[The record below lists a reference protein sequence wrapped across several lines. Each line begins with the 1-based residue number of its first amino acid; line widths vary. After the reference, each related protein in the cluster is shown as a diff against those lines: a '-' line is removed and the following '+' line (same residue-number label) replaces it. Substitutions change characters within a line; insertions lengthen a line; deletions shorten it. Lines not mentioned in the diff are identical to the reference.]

1 MNNPVLLVA
10 RLRSGAIARNWPE
23 GLLHEAADRI
33 IELQAERGQ
42 LKAGVAELE
51 ADIDMWTA
59 AAKGSC
65 QYIERLEAEN
75 EKLRNTARW
84 IPVSE
89 RLPEKSQ
96 QVLGALKSSTGNY
109 NLSRINRVMACDHD
123 WEADGFEISNCWT
136 VTHWMPLP
144 EPPQEQEE

>member
-1 MNNPVLLVA
+1 MINLTCTHNIHQRALGCALCKMDDIEQLEE
-10 RLRSGAIARNWPE
+10 RIKDL
-23 GLLHEAADRI
+23 EAA
-33 IELQAERGQ
+33 Q
-42 LKAGVAELE
+42 
-51 ADIDMWTA
+51 
-59 AAKGSC
+59 
-65 QYIERLEAEN
+65 
-75 EKLRNTARW
+75 RW

-109 NLSRINRVMACDHD
+109 NLSRINRVTACDHD